1 MSLRVLVPAS
11 LLIGLVGSA
20 GCEGCNEGGFDDAGA
35 DTQIVGGTFSLAW
48 TLLDQSTNKPVTCDK
63 LDPNATVFVQ
73 ASRPGTGG
81 TESFA
86 CKSMQ
91 ATSIATFVPSI
102 YSFSYELHV
111 TANGQA
117 LSIATAPDQNGV
129 AISSGQNV
137 VLAPITFQVDATGKL
152 ELMLHAGGTGN
163 CTGGAGITGFAISLE
178 HAGGPGDTGCAPV
191 LFTLSGGGTYDAS
204 NCISPAVTPRCI
216 EADETLTVA
225 SLPSGP
231 YQIHVRGKK
240 GAADC
245 WSNDDALRV
254 PPQGKTLSGTLNL
267 ALASQ
272 TPGCP

>member
-1 MSLRVLVPAS
+1 MWFRILIPTAA
-11 LLIGLVGSA
+11 LIGLVGWA
-20 GCEGCNEGGFDDAGA
+20 GCEGCNEGGFDAGVI
-35 DTQIVGGTFSLAW
+35 DTQVVGGTFSLAW

-81 TESFA
+81 LESFA
-86 CKSMQ
+86 CKNMQ
-91 ATSIATFVPSI
+91 ATSIATLAPDT

-111 TANGQA
+111 TAAGQT
-117 LSIATAPDQNGV
+117 LSIATAPAQNAV
-129 AISSGQNV
+129 VISSGQNV
-137 VLAPITFQVDATGKL
+137 VLSPITFEVDATGKL

-191 LFTLSGGGTYDAS
+191 QFALSGGGTYDAS
-204 NCISPAVTPRCI
+204 NCITPAVTPRCI
-216 EADETLTVA
+216 EASEMLTVA

-254 PPQGKTLSGTLNL
+254 PPQGKTLSQTLNL
-267 ALASQ
+267 AFASQ
-272 TPGCP
+272 TPGCQ

>member
-1 MSLRVLVPAS
+1 MLLRVMTFAAGLLGLAS
-11 LLIGLVGSA
+11 SA
-20 GCEGCNEGGFDDAGA
+20 GCDGCNEGGVDAGVI
-35 DTQIVGGTFSLAW
+35 DTPVVGGTFSLAW
-48 TLLDQSTNKPVTCDK
+48 TLLDQTTNKPVTCDK

-86 CKSMQ
+86 CKNMQ
-91 ATSIATFVPSI
+91 ATSIATFPPSI
-102 YSFSYELHV
+102 YRFSYELHV
-111 TANGQA
+111 AANGQA

-129 AISSGQNV
+129 TISSGQNV

-152 ELMLHAGGTGN
+152 ELMLHAGAAGN
-163 CTGGAGITGFAISLE
+163 CAGGAGITGFTISLE

-191 LFTLSGGGTYDAS
+191 VFALSGGGTYDAS
-204 NCISPAVTPRCI
+204 DCVTPAVSPRCI
-216 EADETLTVA
+216 DAGETLTVA

-231 YQIHVRGKK
+231 YQIHIRGKK
-240 GAADC
+240 GSLDC

-254 PPQGKTLSGTLNL
+254 PPQGLTLSQTLNL